1 MKSPYRTFHV
11 DYVALPRDF
20 SLVAQNDGQHTGAIE
35 FSTYVFD
42 LSGNLL
48 NVANKQLSL
57 NLTPENYKL
66 FMSRP
71 VRLQLEV
78 SAPVKQ
84 ESFLRLILHD
94 IPSNHYGVVEIPTG
108 EVGHLPPLEA
118 QNTPASDAAPNA
130 GPPAKPTGK
139 Q

>member
-1 MKSPYRTFHV
+1 MKAPYRTFHV

-20 SLVAQNDGQHTGAIE
+20 SLASQGDGQHTGAIE

-42 LSGNLL
+42 ATGNLL

-66 FMSRP
+66 FMSRL
-71 VRLQLEV
+71 VRLQLHV

-84 ESFLRLILHD
+84 ESFLRLVVHD
-94 IPSNHYGVVEIPTG
+94 IPSNHYGVVEIPTAA
-108 EVGHLPPLEA
+108 VRNLPPLEI
-118 QNTPASDAAPNA
+118 QNTSANSEPQNT
-130 GPPAKPTGK
+130 GPTAKPTGK